1 MTVPATRWT
10 APTLPK
16 ETAAALRVVEGNL
29 TRLEGALPEV
39 PKRFR
44 YRLTTAATTL
54 GDGDD
59 VLLADTTG
67 GSFAVTLPDAT
78 TYAGRRF
85 EVKKM
90 VAANTMTLTAAGSDT
105 IDGAATVAVTTQYA
119 SYSLVSVRTAL
130 PATYAWVIV

>member
-10 APTLPK
+10 APSLPGDSAK
-16 ETAAALRVVEGNL
+16 ALRVVEGSL

-44 YRLTTAATTL
+44 YRLATAATTL

-67 GSFAVTLPDAT
+67 GSFAVTLPDAAS
-78 TYAGRRF
+78 YAGRRF

-90 VAANTMTLTAAGSDT
+90 VAANTMTLTASGSDT

-130 PATYAWVIV
+130 PASYSWVIL